1 MTQDRQFSRCIPRL
15 RRVVRFP
22 PGKRVGWVGGAP
34 TVTRLG
40 GGPPFSHGGSGCTGR
55 GSPCSLR
62 ALSADSRLCSLL
74 GSPLSARARWLFL
87 SFLQPILLFR
97 ILLPLVLWERFAGV
111 RTVANAIWWGSSKP
125 PLFPPPRSPNLL
137 IYPFFLILA
146 LFLFFV
152 KIFSIPGRL

>member
-1 MTQDRQFSRCIPRL
+1 MAVLGGLARGR
-15 RRVVRFP
+15 
-22 PGKRVGWVGGAP
+22 GGALLP
-34 TVTRLG
+34 LLG
-40 GGPPFSHGGSGCTGR
+40 S

-62 ALSADSRLCSLL
+62 ALSTNSRLCNLL

-152 KIFSIPGRL
+152 KIFLFQGDSSASATDLCGRPGTDWRIPPHFLKQA